1 MKFIIN
7 NKTINILDA
16 PATGTTGQVLTIDAN
31 GNPIWDNTSSDMS
44 NYYTKSEIDEMI
56 PENNLTNIVDGSAS
70 GSVRG
75 INTKSEDSSYKMGNN
90 AWAEGLNTMAS
101 GKSSHAEGMGA
112 IASGDFSHVEGREDT
127 IRLTLSGDANSL
139 TYTFDYVDE
148 GGANY
153 IASFIFSGVVKLISN
168 NSSDSTTVTNV
179 DIENKTLTV
188 DTTLSTEAI
197 SNVRYTLVIYP
208 TASGE
213 TSHVEGTS
221 VASGLYA
228 HAEGRYTEAS
238 NQTAHAEGYHTTA
251 SNQTSHAEGYW
262 ATASGAASHAEGET
276 TTASADGSHA
286 EGCSTTASGLY
297 AHAEG
302 NETTASKAMAHAEG
316 YQTTASG
323 QMSHTEGRGTTAS
336 ATTSHAEGHSTLA
349 SGYASH
355 SEGFRTNTEG
365 QASHTEGQG
374 TYASKSYA
382 HAEGIDTLASGLAAH
397 AEGHYSIASGLDSH
411 VEGYYDH
418 TDPIYLSGEANATTY
433 TWTDSKSVIPT
444 LYQYEHLIS
453 EGGAYLSAHLI
464 ANFERRK
471 VSEDYIK
478 VTNLDIS
485 NQTITVAS
493 TLSSASAITNKAYY
507 FFFSSIAE
515 GDVSHAE
522 NFLTMAKGT
531 ASHSEGFRTIAKGQA
546 SHAQGMGTIASKNA
560 QSVLG
565 TYNIE
570 DNSTT
575 AVHPLGDVDLGQ
587 YAVIVGNG
595 YKDTTNKQVIRSNA
609 HTLDWQGNGWY
620 AGKLTVGSAPTANMD
635 VATKKYVDD
644 SLSGVSVENAD
655 WSENDPT
662 SNTYIENRTHYVED
676 PVITEVWSGRS
687 NLEEQYLSFSI
698 TDATWLQYLENG
710 LSYSIIVNENTYTG
724 HLIKQDNYYNS
735 TDNPN
740 SESFYFVID
749 LQYSSIMLYL
759 PEIPVSTITA
769 TLSLPILEYH
779 KLNSKYL
786 NGSLIKSGQ
795 GFNSEIFNGM
805 ERGSDDI
812 SFFISGE
819 TNTTTYNFICYE
831 DSMLSDNKLWPYL
844 TIKNHETIKV
854 LTFTDIDLN
863 KEDYYWFGHIQLSE
877 TLNAENNFTEEEI
890 ILSMPT
896 NDALGIYSH
905 IEGCN
910 TIALGN
916 YSHAEGR
923 ESRASGIVSH
933 AEGTGTVASG
943 NYSHAEGGY
952 TTASGECSHVE
963 GNSTTASGKY
973 SHAEGFYTIA
983 QRESQHV
990 FGEYNIADTNG
1001 TQTTKGNYI
1010 EIVGNGTSQSVRSNA
1025 RTLDWSGNEV
1035 LAGKLTV
1042 GTNPT
1047 ASMDVATK
1055 KYVDGVM
1062 SRYALKSEIPTVTND
1077 FTDGYKDKVDSL
1089 WEDYQT
1095 ASTKASEAAASATS
1109 AQEYNESAQQSAV
1122 NAQTSATNAAASE
1135 AQAQHY
1141 AENASAYLMTDTEAT
1156 NLLNLAKGEA

>member
-168 NSSDSTTVTNV
+168 NSSNSTTVTNV

-188 DTTLSTEAI
+188 DTTLSPEAI
-197 SNVRYTLVIYP
+197 NNVRYTLTIYP

-238 NQTAHAEGYHTTA
+238 NQATHAEGYHTTA
-251 SNQTSHAEGYW
+251 SNQASHAEGYW
-262 ATASGAASHAEGET
+262 TTASGAVSHAENGWTTSSGDFSHAEGESTIASAEASHAEGSE
-276 TTASADGSHA
+276 
-286 EGCSTTASGLY
+286 TTASGDC
-297 AHAEG
+297 
-302 NETTASKAMAHAEG
+302 SHAEG

-336 ATTSHAEGHSTLA
+336 ATTSHTEGYYTLA

-365 QASHTEGQG
+365 QASHAEGQG
-374 TYASKSYA
+374 TYAFKNYA
-382 HAEGIDTLASGLAAH
+382 HAEGINTMASGLAAH
-397 AEGHYSIASGLDSH
+397 AEGHYSIASGFDSH
-411 VEGYYDH
+411 AEGYYEH

-453 EGGAYLSAHLI
+453 EGGVYLSAHLI

-478 VTNLDIS
+478 VTNLDIP

-515 GDVSHAE
+515 GNVSHAE

-570 DNSTT
+570 DDSTT
-575 AVHPLGDVDLGQ
+575 TVHPLGDVNLGQ

-595 YKDTTNKQVIRSNA
+595 YNDTTNKEIIRSNA

-635 VATKKYVDD
+635 VATKQYVD
-644 SLSGVSVENAD
+644 SAM
-655 WSENDPT
+655 
-662 SNTYIENRTHYVED
+662 SN
-676 PVITEVWSGRS
+676 
-687 NLEEQYLSFSI
+687 
-698 TDATWLQYLENG
+698 
-710 LSYSIIVNENTYTG
+710 
-724 HLIKQDNYYNS
+724 
-735 TDNPN
+735 
-740 SESFYFVID
+740 
-749 LQYSSIMLYL
+749 
-759 PEIPVSTITA
+759 
-769 TLSLPILEYH
+769 
-779 KLNSKYL
+779 
-786 NGSLIKSGQ
+786 
-795 GFNSEIFNGM
+795 
-805 ERGSDDI
+805 
-812 SFFISGE
+812 
-819 TNTTTYNFICYE
+819 
-831 DSMLSDNKLWPYL
+831 
-844 TIKNHETIKV
+844 
-854 LTFTDIDLN
+854 
-863 KEDYYWFGHIQLSE
+863 
-877 TLNAENNFTEEEI
+877 
-890 ILSMPT
+890 
-896 NDALGIYSH
+896 
-905 IEGCN
+905 
-910 TIALGN
+910 
-916 YSHAEGR
+916 
-923 ESRASGIVSH
+923 
-933 AEGTGTVASG
+933 
-943 NYSHAEGGY
+943 
-952 TTASGECSHVE
+952 
-963 GNSTTASGKY
+963 
-973 SHAEGFYTIA
+973 
-983 QRESQHV
+983 
-990 FGEYNIADTNG
+990 
-1001 TQTTKGNYI
+1001 
-1010 EIVGNGTSQSVRSNA
+1010 
-1025 RTLDWSGNEV
+1025 
-1035 LAGKLTV
+1035 
-1042 GTNPT
+1042 
-1047 ASMDVATK
+1047 
-1055 KYVDGVM
+1055 
-1062 SRYALKSEIPTVTND
+1062 YALKSEIPTVTND
-1077 FTDGYKDKVDSL
+1077 FTNDYKDKVDSL
-1089 WEDYQT
+1089 WEDYQDALT
-1095 ASTKASEAAASATS
+1095 A
-1109 AQEYNESAQQSAV
+1109 
-1122 NAQTSATNAAASE
+1122 
-1135 AQAQHY
+1135 
-1141 AENASAYLMTDTEAT
+1141 L
-1156 NLLNLAKGEA
+1156 G